1 MAARQVGFKPVWAL
15 GSVGGISFF
24 PVTDGVKRL
33 LILGEAG
40 EASARAIKLCGTRWR
55 KAGLRVRVVMPNEGF
70 SDINDALIAERSAS

>member
-1 MAARQVGFKPVWAL
+1 
-15 GSVGGISFF
+15 
-24 PVTDGVKRL
+24 VKRL

-55 KAGLRVRVVMPNEGF
+55 KAGRRVRVVMPNEGF